1 MHPTPAT
8 DAEDLYEPTERP
20 PLHYAE
26 QALLGAVLL
35 QPALLPAVE
44 DICPSS
50 FDSPVHAAVFAA
62 MQEVSAPEVMATSA
76 GLNWLT
82 AVLAKAR
89 PQAPGL
95 TPSYMHTLI
104 SACPQP
110 QHVAAYAVVIRA
122 EHARRTICLH
132 AEQLAQAAT
141 DITVPD
147 RPRHTLTAADTLA
160 THLDHL
166 AERFPSHARPLP
178 RTPLPRTPLPPAP
191 RPAER
196 DEDREAEQWL
206 LACAVSRPEQVQG
219 MRWLTADDFLDPVH
233 AGLWQAVTALTH
245 RGDPVD
251 PVTMLWEAQQRGL
264 LATGIAPDDVI
275 ALLSEPVGSADYW
288 GERLL
293 ERNLLTRAL
302 LAARQI
308 TAYTADPAN
317 TVHQL
322 VTGSRRALADLH
334 NVRSRWQTATR
345 PLPASPS
352 SAESTTSP
360 RAGPRSPLTTQRAP
374 VPTPARQPTAGRV
387 P

>member
-1 MHPTPAT
+1 MHPTPDT

-35 QPALLPAVE
+35 QPALLQVVE
-44 DICPSS
+44 DLGPWS

-62 MQEVSAPEVMATSA
+62 MREVPTPEEMTSST
-76 GLNWLT
+76 GLAWLT
-82 AVLAKAR
+82 AVLAKAQ

-110 QHVAAYAVVIRA
+110 QHVAAYAVVIHA
-122 EHARRTICLH
+122 EHARRTIGLH

-141 DITVPD
+141 DTTVPD
-147 RPRHTLTAADTLA
+147 RPRHALSAADTLA
-160 THLDHL
+160 RHLDHL

-178 RTPLPRTPLPPAP
+178 RTPLPPTP

-196 DEDREAEQWL
+196 GEDREAEQWL
-206 LACAVSRPEQVQG
+206 LACAVSRPEQVRE

-264 LATGIAPDDVI
+264 LATGIAPAAVI

-293 ERNLLTRAL
+293 ERNLLARAL

-308 TAYTADPAN
+308 TAYSADPAN

-334 NVRSRWQTATR
+334 TVRSRWQNATR
-345 PLPASPS
+345 QLPVSLS
-352 SAESTTSP
+352 SAESTSP
-360 RAGPRSPLTTQRAP
+360 RAGPRGPLTTQRAP
-374 VPTPARQPTAGRV
+374 VPPPARQPTAGRV

>member
-1 MHPTPAT
+1 MHPTPDT

-44 DICPSS
+44 DLDHSS

-62 MQEVSAPEVMATSA
+62 MQKIPAPEEITTGA
-76 GLNWLT
+76 GLDWLT
-82 AVLAKAR
+82 AVLAEAR

-110 QHVAAYAVVIRA
+110 QHVSAYAVVIRA

-147 RPRHTLTAADTLA
+147 RPRHALTAADTLA
-160 THLDHL
+160 RHLDHL

-178 RTPLPRTPLPPAP
+178 RTSLPPAP

-206 LACAVSRPEQVQG
+206 LACAVARPEQVQG

-233 AGLWQAVTALTH
+233 AGLWQAVTALAH

-264 LATGIAPDDVI
+264 LATGIAPAAVI

-293 ERNLLTRAL
+293 ERNLLARAF

-308 TAYTADPAN
+308 AAYAADPAN

-334 NVRSRWQTATR
+334 TVRSRWQNATR
-345 PLPASPS
+345 PLPAALS
-352 SAESTTSP
+352 SAESTSP

-374 VPTPARQPTAGRV
+374 VPPPARQPTAGRV

>member
-1 MHPTPAT
+1 MHPTPDA

-35 QPALLPAVE
+35 QPALLPTVE
-44 DICPSS
+44 DLSPSF
-50 FDSPVHAAVFAA
+50 FDSPVHAAVFGA
-62 MQEVSAPEVMATSA
+62 MREVPTPAEMTSST
-76 GLNWLT
+76 GLAWLT

-110 QHVAAYAVVIRA
+110 QHVAAYAVVIHA
-122 EHARRTICLH
+122 EHARRTIGLH
-132 AEQLAQAAT
+132 AERLAQAAT
-141 DITVPD
+141 DTTVPD
-147 RPRHTLTAADTLA
+147 RPRHALSAADALA
-160 THLDHL
+160 RHLDHL

-178 RTPLPRTPLPPAP
+178 RTPLPPTP

-206 LACAVSRPEQVQG
+206 LACAVSRPEQVRD

-233 AGLWQAVTALTH
+233 AGLWQAVTALVH

-251 PVTMLWEAQQRGL
+251 PITMLWEAQQRGL
-264 LATGIAPDDVI
+264 LATGIAPAAVI

-293 ERNLLTRAL
+293 VRNLLARAL

-308 TAYTADPAN
+308 TAYTADPVN
-317 TVHQL
+317 SVHQL

-334 NVRSRWQTATR
+334 TIRSRWQHATH
-345 PLPASPS
+345 PLASSLPPV
-352 SAESTTSP
+352 ESTTAP
-360 RAGPRSPLTTQRAP
+360 RAGPGSPLTTKPFPAP
-374 VPTPARQPTAGRV
+374 APASRPTAGRV

>member
-1 MHPTPAT
+1 MRPIPDT
-8 DAEDLYEPTERP
+8 DAEDLYQPAERP

-44 DICPSS
+44 DLSPAS

-62 MQEVSAPEVMATSA
+62 MQEVAAPDEMPPSG
-76 GLNWLT
+76 GLDWLI
-82 AVLAKAR
+82 AVLAEAR

-122 EHARRTICLH
+122 EHARRTVCLH
-132 AEQLAQAAT
+132 AEKLAQAAT
-141 DITVPD
+141 DTTVPD
-147 RPRHTLTAADTLA
+147 RPRHALTAADNLA
-160 THLDHL
+160 RHLDHL

-178 RTPLPRTPLPPAP
+178 RTPLPPAP
-191 RPAER
+191 RPAAG
-196 DEDREAEQWL
+196 DEGREAEQWL

-233 AGLWQAVTALTH
+233 AGLWQAVTALAH

-264 LATGIAPDDVI
+264 LATGIAPAAVI

-293 ERNLLTRAL
+293 ERNLLARAL

-308 TAYTADPAN
+308 TAYTADPVN
-317 TVHQL
+317 SVHQI

-334 NVRSRWQTATR
+334 SVRSRWQNATR
-345 PLPASPS
+345 PLTTSLS
-352 SAESTTSP
+352 SAESTTGP

-374 VPTPARQPTAGRV
+374 LPAPARQPTAGRV